1 MAEQFIL
8 FFALLL
14 TGYLCKKG
22 DIIDDGMN
30 RSINRFI
37 INIAYPCLIVY
48 RIGSLEMTKGVF
60 INFMIA
66 LFVSTM
72 LMAIYSV
79 YAYWYVRL
87 RKFPKVDLSVSEFSI
102 ISPNNGF
109 MGFPFALAF
118 LGEYGLLYMIA
129 CNLALNIMFFS
140 YGIHLMTREKRTKQ
154 LTIKGV
160 VVSIIKLL
168 INPKISAAYVGLAIC
183 ISGIQIP
190 WVITEYLRL
199 IGGVATPMAMIFI
212 GSTLVG
218 SSIFAIVKSLMKV
231 EIVISKL
238 LILPAVTLAIVY
250 FLPIEPMV
258 KSICILSCAMPVA
271 TTVPI
276 FAERFSKN
284 QGLASEVLFL
294 STIASLVTIPLFLAV
309 ISKIF

>member
-8 FFALLL
+8 FALLP
-14 TGYLCKKG
+14 TGYLCKG

-190 WVITEYLRL
+190 WVITNTLDLLEVSQHHGHDIYR
-199 IGGVATPMAMIFI
+199 INPQ
-212 GSTLVG
+212 GSIL
-218 SSIFAIVKSLMKV
+218 SIVKSLMKV
-231 EIVISKL
+231 KSSLQIAYTSCSD
-238 LILPAVTLAIVY
+238 LAIVY
-250 FLPIEPMV
+250 FLPIETMV
-258 KSICILSCAMPVA
+258 KHMHLVCARP
-271 TTVPI
+271 
-276 FAERFSKN
+276 
-284 QGLASEVLFL
+284 
-294 STIASLVTIPLFLAV
+294 
-309 ISKIF
+309 